1 MIKFF
6 RKIRQQLL
14 TENQPAGR
22 AGKFG
27 KYLIYGVG
35 EVILIVIGILL
46 ALYLNNINSE
56 QKSKIVEIELLNEL
70 KSNVSSSIKS
80 FERTLESEREYL
92 GYNLLILD
100 YLDNKKPF
108 DDTLLT
114 PFGAYFWTVSS
125 NPISGGYTYLKSK
138 GIDLI
143 TNDSLRKNLSVLFE
157 NEFLIIKE
165 ENQIWANNLQLS
177 ISYPYHVSHFR
188 RYFLKD
194 SISGDIEVAKPFNY
208 NALINDNKFKSINA
222 EIISNRNWNINS
234 LQDLIIKSEVV
245 VKEIEDELK
254 FLLDQK

>member
-14 TENQPAGR
+14 TENPPAGR
-22 AGKFG
+22 VGKFG

-56 QKSKIVEIELLNEL
+56 QKSKLVEIELLNEL
-70 KSNVSSSIKS
+70 KSNVNSSIKS

-165 ENQIWANNLQLS
+165 ENQIWANNLQQN

-208 NALINDNKFKSINA
+208 NALIHDDKFKSINA